1 MHLGHRCGI
10 RIEKRIIATSSL
22 KKIRESYSKN
32 NSLSLLPPD
41 PTSDVNFAMACDFGE
56 DLWYRETQCTLG
68 VSDSV
73 LNEYITDSFFTS
85 SSKTVFIIDIKEPLT
100 DLLKRENVFY
110 IGGGV
115 LGMDS
120 QFILAK
126 IGI

>member
-1 MHLGHRCGI
+1 MEV
-10 RIEKRIIATSSL
+10 IENGQYKYDFRPLSYYPDFLSGTTY
-22 KKIRESYSKN
+22 KTRQYSKGDYYPTISKHFEN
-32 NSLSLLPPD
+32 NLKSSNVLIIIGYG
-41 PTSDVNFAMACDFGE
+41 F
-56 DLWYRETQCTLG
+56 
-68 VSDSV
+68 SDSV
-73 LNEYITDSFFTS
+73 INEYITDSFFTS
-85 SSKTVFIIDIKEPLT
+85 YSKTVFIIDIKEPLT